1 MNKKFDYIK
10 SKFYGYILQ
19 MRSLME
25 TIYCTVQQGLRSR
38 YNPVRTSAEESDPY
52 HLDVEEPGDRLFKVD
67 DDGDGD
73 GDQVPESPI
82 LDGEDIDMIEVR
94 IMPV

>member
-1 MNKKFDYIK
+1 
-10 SKFYGYILQ
+10 